1 MREDIIN
8 NLNKL
13 FSGSIDTV
21 KVTYHATKSH
31 DVIRFTM
38 LGHGIKEDD
47 GLITVF
53 DDKDND
59 HITSKEVNIDPLAV
73 DSVTYEDDTS
83 DGMGIS
89 GRDVAIRMADGSMIE
104 FRTVGMG

>member
-1 MREDIIN
+1 MRQNIIS

-13 FSGSIDTV
+13 FSSPIDTI
-21 KVTYHATKSH
+21 KVTYHTPKSH

-47 GLITVF
+47 GIITVY
-53 DDKDND
+53 DDKDNG
-59 HITSKEVNIDPLAV
+59 HITSKEVNIDSLAV
-73 DSVTYEDDTS
+73 DSVTYEDGMS

-89 GRDVAIRMADGSMIE
+89 GRDVAIRMADGSRIE
-104 FRTVGMG
+104 FKTVGMG

>member
-13 FSGSIDTV
+13 FLGSIDTV
-21 KVTYHATKSH
+21 KVTYHTPKSH
-31 DVIRFTM
+31 DVIKFTM

-47 GLITVF
+47 GFITVF
-53 DDKDND
+53 DDRDNGY
-59 HITSKEVNIDPLAV
+59 ITSKEVNIDPLAV
-73 DSVTYEDDTS
+73 DSVTYEDDMS
-83 DGMGIS
+83 EGMGIS
-89 GRDVAIRMADGSMIE
+89 GRNVAIRMTDGGMVE